1 MVPSAPEAE
10 PEVIEI
16 DVSPQIP
23 ARKARVSAPV
33 RVETEPEVVFIPQ
46 QVDRVEKRIL
56 AGVPVDSARED
67 PSPKEY
73 QWRVDAVMI
82 VSALAMKKGWGPDED
97 FEFIMRGQPKEYA
110 TKELGRCW
118 GA

>member
-1 MVPSAPEAE
+1 
-10 PEVIEI
+10 
-16 DVSPQIP
+16 
-23 ARKARVSAPV
+23 
-33 RVETEPEVVFIPQ
+33 
-46 QVDRVEKRIL
+46 VEKRIL

-73 QWRVDAVMI
+73 QRRVDAVMI

-97 FEFIMRGQPKEYA
+97 FKFIMRGGQKNTP
-110 TKELGRCW
+110 KELGLCW